1 MAEKKLEGPST
12 CLTFLDF
19 ELDSKALEMHLLW
32 DKLLDQHTLLA
43 WSGRH
48 SCCKK
53 ALEHLV
59 GKQSPASRITQPGK
73 TILSLAICIVL
84 VTI

>member
-1 MAEKKLEGPST
+1 MAEKKLEEPST
-12 CLTFLDF
+12 CITFLGF

-48 SCCKK
+48 SCRKK
-53 ALEHLV
+53 ALESLV
-59 GKQSPASRITQPGK
+59 GKQSHASRTIQPGK
-73 TILSLAICIVL
+73 TILS
-84 VTI
+84 